1 MTANAF
7 GANFSPQLPDNGFV
21 TWSKLAGEAIPKI
34 EVGGNYELTKGG
46 EALKECF
53 VSSYLPFMSARIT
66 NRSNADIS
74 VQLGAQKIVT
84 VDIPK
89 KKAVSIV
96 GTPFV
101 SLSIYNR
108 GDVDIE
114 EDEIKITCENDM
126 EQLLLYTQAVR
137 GGLKVAKH
145 HVIQVI

>member
-1 MTANAF
+1 MTGAAF
-7 GANFSPQLPDNGFV
+7 GANFTPQLPDNGFV

-46 EALKECF
+46 EELTKCF

-66 NRSNADIS
+66 NRSDSDIS
-74 VQLGAQKIVT
+74 VQLGAQKVVT

-89 KKAVSIV
+89 RKAISIS

-101 SLSIYNR
+101 SMTLYNR
-108 GDVDIE
+108 GTVDIE

-126 EQLLLYTQAVR
+126 EQLLLYYQSVR
-137 GGLKVAKH
+137 AGLKVAKY
-145 HVIQVI
+145 HVIQVV